1 MIRRRRA
8 GDAGV
13 MGALLTVGSDRT
25 DAHYACQSGRA
36 DVLAQAIAAGVDLAA
51 ADRDGLTALHLA
63 CARGAGGCVR
73 LLLRHLVN
81 EGAIERFGAVRVDA
95 RDRRGQTANRR
106 VRKQAAV
113 VIICTDLRLNHTA
126 TRAHRRSTTRRRA
139 AISISSSSL
148 WSSGLR
154 GSSLRARCSSD
165 TSRFPRRPPAPTH
178 RPWTPISRLQLTWP
192 VLSHTL
198 SATPAC
204 IGDTSGPQAAAFVT
218 LAAAA
223 GAHNRCERIETAV
236 LRAHAARARAP
247 GGANDLLVAVEAE
260 ASALEAEIV
269 MLAHASRE
277 AEQHHMVQRELN
289 VHAAQPRPLQVPK
302 RRESIRRGSSLG
314 LRRDSQAADFL
325 RSLGHDV

>member
-95 RDRRGQTANRR
+95 RDRRGQTALHHAAARGDQYIVELLVVFWPPWKQSSR
-106 VRKQAAV
+106 ALQQRHESVPPQAAGAD
-113 VIICTDLRLNHTA
+113 TQAMDTHLQTA
-126 TRAHRRSTTRRRA
+126 VDMA
-139 AISISSSSL
+139 SS
-148 WSSGLR
+148 
-154 GSSLRARCSSD
+154 
-165 TSRFPRRPPAPTH
+165 
-178 RPWTPISRLQLTWP
+178 
-192 VLSHTL
+192 
-198 SATPAC
+198 
-204 IGDTSGPQAAAFVT
+204 AAAFVT